1 MLSSSSILI
10 RADNASPCK
19 AAEPGTDN
27 VIYRHIYIY
36 NRREI
41 LKNEYND
48 FDDNYNEINNRVQIN
63 LQLLVQVTMMMM
75 MMISSKIPECTL
87 DSSHSIDH
95 S

>member
-27 VIYRHIYIY
+27 VIYRYIY

-48 FDDNYNEINNRVQIN
+48 FDDNYIEINNRVQIN
-63 LQLLVQVTMMMM
+63 LQLLVQVTMM